1 MAGPYKMKGSPM
13 QRNFGAPFKKD
24 TEPKLPVNDSDN
36 TRVNKAREI
45 TVDGELNDEEKDKKN
60 QVEEK
65 TYSPRLANQG
75 DFTSETDSLP
85 SNYNSQSANIDHDLQ
100 TKADF
105 KGRSR
110 NTQSRDSM
118 TRIMKYE
125 KGMVSKKKK

>member
-13 QRNFGAPFKKD
+13 QRNFGIGSPMRDF
-24 TEPKLPVNDSDN
+24 
-36 TRVNKAREI
+36 
-45 TVDGELNDEEKDKKN
+45 DKKN
-60 QVEEK
+60 QVGEK
-65 TYSPRLANQG
+65 TYSPRSAKQG

-85 SNYNSQSANIDHDLQ
+85 SNYNSQSAKIDHDLQ

-105 KGRSR
+105 KGRGR

-125 KGMVSKKKK
+125 KGMVKSKAKGSKVDKTGSVKLNFIKK